1 MGSRRISLTRKLS
14 SASKASMERLPV
26 MPFDIRSLSE
36 MSESHDAELNHEI
49 GQHFD
54 KKHGNGF
61 RDPATDMI
69 GAEIQETA
77 ASSGVVPDDSFTV
90 SHAVNQL
97 GFGKF
102 QIILSFVTGL
112 CWMADSMEVMILS
125 ILSPA
130 LHCEWGASQYK
141 QAILTTVV
149 FAGMMLSSAF
159 WGKVSDKFGRR
170 KALLISSFYLFF
182 YGFMSA
188 FAKNYSW
195 ILFLRFLVGFNI
207 GCVPQSVTLF
217 SEFLPTKQRGKCV
230 VLLDCFWAFGACA
243 EVLLASV
250 VMPLGGWRWLLALS
264 AFPSLVF
271 ALFAAIWLPESARH
285 DAATG
290 QSECAIE
297 TLERVA
303 KDNKQP
309 MLLGRLIVDDDH
321 YFAIRGSFTDLL
333 SRELR
338 KTTILLWIIWTGC
351 SFIYYGVVLM
361 TTELFETPGD
371 QGIQTKRIFFTFI
384 KYKYTPFFKLK

>member
-230 VLLDCFWAFGACA
+230 VLLDCFWAFQC
-243 EVLLASV
+243 L
-250 VMPLGGWRWLLALS
+250 
-264 AFPSLVF
+264 
-271 ALFAAIWLPESARH
+271 
-285 DAATG
+285 
-290 QSECAIE
+290 
-297 TLERVA
+297 TL
-303 KDNKQP
+303 
-309 MLLGRLIVDDDH
+309 I
-321 YFAIRGSFTDLL
+321 LL
-333 SRELR
+333 SQ
-338 KTTILLWIIWTGC
+338 K
-351 SFIYYGVVLM
+351 S
-361 TTELFETPGD
+361 
-371 QGIQTKRIFFTFI
+371 
-384 KYKYTPFFKLK
+384 

>member
-1 MGSRRISLTRKLS
+1 MIGTRRISLTRKLS

-26 MPFDIRSLSE
+26 MPFDIKSLSE
-36 MSESHDAELNHEI
+36 MPETDETDQEYTQGLHPDRKYAN
-49 GQHFD
+49 
-54 KKHGNGF
+54 GNGF

-77 ASSGVVPDDSFTV
+77 ANSGVVPDDSFTV
-90 SHAVNQL
+90 SQAVNTL

-112 CWMADSMEVMILS
+112 CWMADSMEIMILS

-230 VLLDCFWAFGACA
+230 VLLD
-243 EVLLASV
+243 V
-250 VMPLGGWRWLLALS
+250 VT
-264 AFPSLVF
+264 
-271 ALFAAIWLPESARH
+271 LFRRSQFS
-285 DAATG
+285 G
-290 QSECAIE
+290 
-297 TLERVA
+297 
-303 KDNKQP
+303 
-309 MLLGRLIVDDDH
+309 
-321 YFAIRGSFTDLL
+321 
-333 SRELR
+333 
-338 KTTILLWIIWTGC
+338 
-351 SFIYYGVVLM
+351 
-361 TTELFETPGD
+361 
-371 QGIQTKRIFFTFI
+371 
-384 KYKYTPFFKLK
+384 